1 MSILICRLPYIL
13 ALWIFFFR
21 IWPNARL
28 YFHCFTGMNEG
39 TNERLERKSHFDSFF
54 TFSFTI
60 AGDDS
65 VQRWAVVAVFDG
77 HQRICSPSRNTKII
91 ENKILLQNIFSF
103 VFFFSWIQ
111 KFLSAVRQFQERKES
126 EKSNA
131 SNTNSERKKIVRMH
145 SWVPS
150 KDHRKGYLF
159 YFWPRTV
166 SVNPTP
172 NLSAFDLNAVVKRE
186 ILHHVSTKLCA
197 GRVRD
202 SPDDWRRRNV
212 KFYEIQTPFVGGSTG
227 RARFSTNSRGAI
239 SFFRRLSFIQRLHQ
253 ISFFFEF
260 NLNYECGA

>member
-1 MSILICRLPYIL
+1 MRGYIFTVSREWMKERTNDWREKAISILS
-13 ALWIFFFR
+13 
-21 IWPNARL
+21 
-28 YFHCFTGMNEG
+28 
-39 TNERLERKSHFDSFF
+39 SHFHSQSPVMIRCRDEQWWPCLMA
-54 TFSFTI
+54 I
-60 AGDDS
+60 NAS
-65 VQRWAVVAVFDG
+65 V
-77 HQRICSPSRNTKII
+77 SPSRNTKII

-172 NLSAFDLNAVVKRE
+172 NLSAFDLKAVVKRE